1 MEVNEQQFFVGAA
14 RTDITPELGTQISG
28 DIGRYRPAEE
38 IKDRLYARIVV
49 VKSRRA
55 TACVIACDMACV
67 ARDKGLEIRSM
78 VADIIGGAVANVM
91 VHCTQSHSA
100 ARVGG
105 MFEDHEGILPPELWW
120 VRGETPAYNEL
131 FTQRVREG
139 AEAAAEHLVPARVK
153 FARAIEGRCA
163 FNRRFVMR
171 DGSAKTH
178 PKNCDENILYC
189 EGPIDPEASLTL
201 FESLDSKP
209 IAGLLHY
216 TCHPTHGYPHRYIS
230 ADWPGLWSESI
241 RRALGGDC
249 VVGCVNGA
257 CGNIGPQDHADPD
270 FDSKKSLDSML
281 GRLAR
286 RGEGLIDN
294 LKEVNGTPVKA
305 VSEIVEV
312 PWLNLPPETA
322 EKARRLIREHPEPVF
337 LDEAKERISWDWV
350 FAMRDLDR
358 LHMIN
363 ASPDCDV
370 EIQVFR
376 IGDIVIVGW
385 PGEPFVEAQLEVKL
399 KSKARCTIIGHECNG
414 NGECGYL
421 PTLKASQRGGYEAWG
436 KLPAGTLEEIARQTI
451 EIIDRLYG

>member
-78 VADIIGGAVANVM
+78 VADIIDGAVANVM

-230 ADWPGLWSESI
+230 ADWPGLWSERHSGATAWSAASTAPAGTSG
-241 RRALGGDC
+241 RRITPTPISTARK
-249 VVGCVNGA
+249 A
-257 CGNIGPQDHADPD
+257 WT
-270 FDSKKSLDSML
+270 
-281 GRLAR
+281 RL
-286 RGEGLIDN
+286 
-294 LKEVNGTPVKA
+294 
-305 VSEIVEV
+305 
-312 PWLNLPPETA
+312 
-322 EKARRLIREHPEPVF
+322 
-337 LDEAKERISWDWV
+337 SWDWV

-363 ASPDCDV
+363 TSPDCDV

-436 KLPAGTLEEIARQTI
+436 KLPAGTLEEIAWQTI